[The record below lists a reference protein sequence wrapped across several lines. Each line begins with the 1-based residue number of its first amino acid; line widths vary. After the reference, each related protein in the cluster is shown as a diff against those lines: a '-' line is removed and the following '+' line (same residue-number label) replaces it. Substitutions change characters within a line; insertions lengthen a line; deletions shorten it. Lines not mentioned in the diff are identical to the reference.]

1 MILEFFNFINELTP
15 VLSTTTK
22 ASLTLSDN
30 KVDNFIN
37 VLLITKLI
45 LIIIST
51 FYLSYLYFYLKQ
63 EIKNDYIPYILI
75 QISIVNILLIITFAY
90 ASYQYFN
97 KKR

>member
-15 VLSTTTK
+15 VLSTTTQT
-22 ASLTLSDN
+22 SLTLTDN
-30 KVDNFIN
+30 NINSFIN
-37 VLLITKLI
+37 ILLIAKLI

-75 QISIVNILLIITFAY
+75 QISIVNILLIITFSY
-90 ASYQYFN
+90 ASYRYFN